1 MTIDARS
8 HGLWQLTAPP
18 APATPPLDGEIEAD
32 VAIIGAGFTGLSAA
46 LHLAEGGAR
55 VAVLEAAEIGFGGS
69 GRNVGLVNAG
79 LWVMPDDVPKVLGA
93 DYGER
98 LLRVLGEAPAL
109 VFDLI
114 AKHGIACEP
123 ERAGTLHCAV
133 GDAGLAEITARAAQW
148 RARGAP
154 VRLLGAAEAAAR
166 IGSTAYAGALL
177 DERAGTIQPLAYVR
191 GLARAAI
198 GAGARIFTQSPLCRA
213 IRDGEAAWR
222 LEAPGGTVRAPWVVV
237 ATNAY
242 GAASPFPQVAEE
254 LVLLPYFQFATP
266 PLGHNIRATIL
277 AGREGAWDTKEIL
290 SSFRLDAAGRLLFG
304 SVGAL
309 RGTGEAVHR
318 AWARRA
324 VRRIFPQLGDVAFE
338 TGWFGRIGMTSDN
351 TPRFHALAPKVIS
364 FSGYNGRGIAPGTI
378 FGRMLARHILGQGG
392 PEEMPLPVT
401 VPQAVSFRA
410 VKGAYYEYGAQAA
423 HLAEGRS
430 RGRSEPARRAR

>member
-8 HGLWQLTAPP
+8 HGLWQSTAPA
-18 APATPPLDGEIEAD
+18 APATAPLDRDIEAD

-55 VAVLEAAEIGFGGS
+55 VAVLEAAEVGFGGS

-79 LWVMPDDVPKVLGA
+79 LWVMPDDVPAVLGA

-98 LLRVLGEAPAL
+98 LLRLLGEAPAL
-109 VFDLI
+109 VFELI
-114 AKHGIACEP
+114 AKHAIACEP

-133 GDAGLAEITARAAQW
+133 GDKGLAEISARAAQW
-148 RARGAP
+148 QARGAP
-154 VRLLGAAEAAAR
+154 VRLLGAAEAAVR

-177 DERAGTIQPLAYVR
+177 DARAGTIQPLAYVR

-198 GAGARIFTQSPLCRA
+198 AAGARIFTRSPVSRA
-213 IRDGEAAWR
+213 MRDGEAAWR
-222 LEAPGGTVRAPWVVV
+222 LDAPGGAVRAPWVVV

-242 GAASPFPQVAEE
+242 GMASPFPQVAEE
-254 LVLLPYFQFATP
+254 LVLLPYFQFATA
-266 PLGHNIRATIL
+266 PLGHNLRATIL
-277 AGREGAWDTKEIL
+277 PGREGAWDTKEIL

-324 VRRIFPQLGDVAFE
+324 VRRIFPQLGDVTFD
-338 TGWFGRIGMTSDN
+338 TGWFGRIGMTSDS
-351 TPRFHALAPKVIS
+351 TPRFHELAPNIIG

-378 FGRMLARHILGQGG
+378 FGRALARRILGQGSA
-392 PEEMPLPVT
+392 EEMPLPAT
-401 VPQAVSFRA
+401 APRAVSFRA
-410 VKGAYYEYGAQAA
+410 VKGAYYEFGAQAA
-423 HLAEGRS
+423 HLADGRL
-430 RGRSEPARRAR
+430 RGRSEPAKRAR